1 MLTNLDA
8 QHAPLAHQNGNSSLS
23 TQNLSP
29 VSYTS
34 QVPSPLTAI
43 TPTSSSKSKLLQHFH
58 QFPIN
63 FIFFLCSSV
72 PHMIPLSSASVIT
85 TSTSGLATSNNNYPH
100 LTPIVG
106 NHHLYQQQNSSSSMM
121 SSDYNN
127 SPTCYQQSFPMNML
141 DAAIKVENGSSM
153 LLTRQQSNE
162 SNNSDSK
169 ALDLELK
176 PNRQLNTMT
185 SIESR

>member
-1 MLTNLDA
+1 MRHSHIKMETHHCRLRISRQSRTLLKCHRRW
-8 QHAPLAHQNGNSSLS
+8 Q
-23 TQNLSP
+23 
-29 VSYTS
+29 
-34 QVPSPLTAI
+34 PS
-43 TPTSSSKSKLLQHFH
+43 LQHRRVSRSFFSISIN
-58 QFPIN
+58 FPLIN

-72 PHMIPLSSASVIT
+72 PHMTPLSSASVIT